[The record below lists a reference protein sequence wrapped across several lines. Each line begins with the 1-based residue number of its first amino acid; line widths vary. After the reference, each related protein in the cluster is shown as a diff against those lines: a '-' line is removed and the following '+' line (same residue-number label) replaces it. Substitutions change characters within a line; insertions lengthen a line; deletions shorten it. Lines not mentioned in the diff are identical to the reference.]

1 MPCISRSRGRAATAL
16 LYRNLGQQAQ
26 MLSYVDVFRVLMWV
40 VFAALPLLLLMQGK
54 KPGREGA
61 R

>member
-1 MPCISRSRGRAATAL
+1 
-16 LYRNLGQQAQ
+16 

-54 KPGREGA
+54 KAAEGA